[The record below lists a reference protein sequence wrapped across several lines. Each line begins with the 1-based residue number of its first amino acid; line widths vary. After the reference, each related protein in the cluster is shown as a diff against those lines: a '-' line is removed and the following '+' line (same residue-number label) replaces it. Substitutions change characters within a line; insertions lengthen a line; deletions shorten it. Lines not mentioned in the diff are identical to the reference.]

1 MIKKVNIVLFFAIIS
16 QVITVWQLYTMN
28 YRKQGG
34 FLVKPLKKEYIYYG
48 GNELSLIPISEPT
61 RLGMIKNAVF

>member
-34 FLVKPLKKEYIYYG
+34 FLVKPLKKNIFIMEVMNHG
-48 GNELSLIPISEPT
+48 KEQIS
-61 RLGMIKNAVF
+61 R

>member
-1 MIKKVNIVLFFAIIS
+1 MDFLQNDQKSEYCTIFCHY
-16 QVITVWQLYTMN
+16 ITSNYGLQLYTMN

-48 GNELSLIPISEPT
+48 GNESWQ
-61 RLGMIKNAVF
+61 RAD

>member
-34 FLVKPLKKEYIYYG
+34 FLVKPLKKNIFIMEVMNHGKEQISRQ
-48 GNELSLIPISEPT
+48 LSGYRYQT
-61 RLGMIKNAVF
+61 NN

>member
-34 FLVKPLKKEYIYYG
+34 LLVKPLKKEYIYYG
-48 GNELSLIPISEPT
+48 GNESWQ
-61 RLGMIKNAVF
+61 RAD

>member
-1 MIKKVNIVLFFAIIS
+1 MIKKVNIVLFFAIIT
-16 QVITVWQLYTMN
+16 QVINVWQLYTMN

-48 GNELSLIPISEPT
+48 GNESWQ
-61 RLGMIKNAVF
+61 RAG